1 MTENYVQ
8 IMVES
13 LEKKK
18 AKLDAIMEKSKE
30 QAEILKAEKFSVDD
44 FDKNVE
50 EKAVLI
56 EELNML
62 DIGFDRMYSHV
73 KEEITSDSG
82 KAKYRMEIQQMQKL
96 ISELTDKSV
105 SIQAQENR
113 NKQMVEAVFKK
124 EREKI
129 KSVKLGSKAAIGYYR
144 NMSKTN
150 FVQPQFLDQK
160 N

>member
-1 MTENYVQ
+1 MTENYVR

-18 AKLDAIMEKSKE
+18 AILDEIMEKSKE
-30 QAEILKAEKFSVDD
+30 QTEILKAEEFSVDD
-44 FDKNVE
+44 FDRNVE
-50 EKAVLI
+50 EKATLI
-56 EELNML
+56 ENLSRL
-62 DIGFDRMYSHV
+62 DIGFDRMFEHV

-82 KAKYRMEIQQMQKL
+82 KEQYRTEIKKMQQL
-96 ISELTDKSV
+96 ISELTEKSI
-105 SIQAQENR
+105 SIQALENR
-113 NKQMVEAVFKK
+113 NKQMVETTFKN

-129 KSVKLGSKAAIGYYR
+129 KAVKLGSKAAIGYYR

>member
-1 MTENYVQ
+1 MTESYVQ

-50 EKAVLI
+50 EKATLI

-82 KAKYRMEIQQMQKL
+82 KVKYRTEIQQMQKL

>member
-50 EKAVLI
+50 EKATLI

-82 KAKYRMEIQQMQKL
+82 KVKYRTEIQQMQKL

>member
-1 MTENYVQ
+1 MTESYVQ

-50 EKAVLI
+50 EKATLI

>member
-1 MTENYVQ
+1 MTDNYVR

-18 AKLDAIMEKSKE
+18 AKLDEIMKKSKE
-30 QAEILKAEKFSVDD
+30 QAEILAEEKFSVES
-44 FDKNVE
+44 FDKNIE
-50 EKAVLI
+50 EKAALI
-56 EELNML
+56 QKLNLL
-62 DIGFDRMYSHV
+62 DIGFDRMYEHV
-73 KEEITSDSG
+73 KEEIASDEG
-82 KAKYRMEIQQMQKL
+82 KVKYRAEIKKMQQL
-96 ISELTDKSV
+96 IGEITEMSI

-129 KSVKLGSKAAIGYYR
+129 KSFKKSSKAAIGYYR
-144 NMSKTN
+144 NMNQTN
-150 FVQPQFLDQK
+150 FVPPQFLDEK